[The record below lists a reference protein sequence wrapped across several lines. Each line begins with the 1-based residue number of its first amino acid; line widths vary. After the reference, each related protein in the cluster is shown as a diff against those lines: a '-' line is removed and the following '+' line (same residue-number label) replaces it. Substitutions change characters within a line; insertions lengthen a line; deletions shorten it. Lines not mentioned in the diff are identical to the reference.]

1 MLWEA
6 LLIGLIVGW
15 LRNGKIKNLSRI
27 PLPGWPLILIAVL
40 IQALIWIDFSR
51 SIYLLSSAHSILYTF
66 SFVILVIFFF
76 LQGKKAG
83 FLIVGLGILLNLLVI
98 TANQGKMPVDTTK
111 MPAEV
116 AEELAAGEKSPF
128 HTAITDETWLAFL
141 GDTISLPYKKNRLL
155 SFGDIFIAAG
165 IIIIVQQG
173 MQGKKRRKRW
183 R

>member
-6 LLIGLIVGW
+6 FLAGLIIGW
-15 LRNGKIKNLSRI
+15 LRNGKIKYLSRI

-40 IQALIWIDFSR
+40 IQLIIWIDFSI
-51 SIYLLSSAHSILYTF
+51 STYFLAPAYPILHTF
-66 SFVILVIFFF
+66 SFAILVIFFF
-76 LQGKKAG
+76 LQGKNAG

-98 TANQGKMPVDTTK
+98 TANHGKMPVDSTH

-128 HTAITDETWLAFL
+128 HKIITEETWLAFL
-141 GDTISLPYKKNRLL
+141 GDVISLPYKNNQLL
-155 SFGDIFIAAG
+155 SIGDIVIAAG
-165 IIIIVQQG
+165 IIIVIQQG
-173 MQGKKRRKRW
+173 MQGKKRKKKW